1 MLISDMQDKDVVDIK
16 TGEMVGNIVD
26 IEIDVKTGNIKN
38 IITYYKKGF
47 FSSIKNDSYK
57 ISWNN
62 IKKIGEDVILI
73 DKNI

>member
-1 MLISDMQDKDVVDIK
+1 MLISDMQDKDVIDIK
-16 TGEMVGNIVD
+16 TGEMVGNIID
-26 IEIDVKTGNIKN
+26 IEIDKKTGNIKN

-57 ISWNN
+57 INWNS

>member
-16 TGEMVGNIVD
+16 TGEKVGNIIDV
-26 IEIDVKTGNIKN
+26 EIDNKEGKIIN

-47 FSSIKNDSYK
+47 FSSMKNDSYK
-57 ISWNN
+57 VSWKN